1 MDVDAARRLT
11 QRIYTRLSNRR
22 PDVERSE
29 EYYEGK
35 QPLSFA
41 TEEWQKA
48 NAERYSGFSDN
59 WCGTIVNAE
68 AERLQPIG
76 LTGMALKSDAS
87 NLWDQLLYNEFDMQF
102 SQGVITTLAAKRTF
116 VTVWGDR
123 NDEPVVTFEHPSS
136 VEIEYDWENPR
147 KRKAALKTWVDEDLE
162 YATLY
167 TPDELF
173 KWQRARQKPKN
184 DRESQA
190 KQSKQGYAADG
201 GWVPRE
207 MRDGE
212 QWIIYNPLG
221 VVPVV
226 EIGNR
231 PTLKGDPISEIQGV
245 MPMQDAINLLWAY
258 LFLAADYAS
267 MDARVILGAELPRI
281 PILDKDG
288 VTVIGTRPV
297 DLKDMREKRFLALTG
312 KDAKVASWE
321 AAKLDIFTSTIEIAV
336 GHIAAQTRTPPHYLV
351 ANKGISNLS
360 GDALKSAEI
369 GLTQKANEFIT
380 FTDPQL
386 REVLRLVALVKG
398 EKGLADQVRLAKIA
412 WKNTEVR
419 SESQMA
425 DALLKK
431 KQMGYPLEYLMEL
444 DNVDPTTIE
453 RVLSMRE
460 QELND
465 PQIAAATRELNSIAA
480 GTSSES

>member
-1 MDVDAARRLT
+1 MDADAARLLT
-11 QRIYTRLSNRR
+11 QRIYIRLNNRR
-22 PDVERSE
+22 PDIEKSE
-29 EYYEGK
+29 NYYEGK

-48 NAERYSGFSDN
+48 NAARYSGFSDN

-68 AERLQPIG
+68 AERLRPIG
-76 LTGMALKSDAS
+76 VTNLDRTDAS
-87 NLWDQLLYNEFDMQF
+87 WLWDQLQYNEFDMGF
-102 SQGVITTLAAKRTF
+102 SQGVITSLAAKRVF
-116 VTVWGDR
+116 VIVWGDS
-123 NDEPVVTFEHPSS
+123 DGESVVTFEHPSQ

-147 KRKAALKTWVDEDLE
+147 RRKAALKTWVDEKLE
-162 YATLY
+162 YATLF
-167 TPDELF
+167 TPDEVF
-173 KWQRARQKPKN
+173 KWQRPLQVGKNAR
-184 DRESQA
+184 DSQA
-190 KQSKQGYAADG
+190 EQSRSKYSAEG

-207 MRDGE
+207 MRAGE
-212 QWIIYNPLG
+212 SWIVYNPLG
-221 VVPVV
+221 MVPVV

-231 PTLKGDPISEIQGV
+231 PTLRGDPISEIQGV

-267 MDARVILGAELPRI
+267 MDARVILGTEPPRM

-288 VTVIGTRPV
+288 VTVIGTRAV
-297 DLKDMREKRFLALTG
+297 EMKDLREKRLLTLTG
-312 KDAKVASWE
+312 KDAKIDSWQ
-321 AAKLDIFTSTIEIAV
+321 AAKLNIFTETIEIAV

-369 GLTQKANEFIT
+369 GLTQKANEFIS

-386 REVLRLVALVKG
+386 REVLRLVALVSDK
-398 EKGLADQVRLAKIA
+398 KDLAQKVRLAKLA
-412 WKNTEVR
+412 WRNTEIR

-431 KQMGYPLEYLMEL
+431 KQIGYPLEYLMEL

-453 RVLSMRE
+453 KVLAMVADE
-460 QELND
+460 QND
-465 PQIAAATRELNSIAA
+465 PQLTAATRELNVIAA
-480 GTSSES
+480 GTSSQS